1 MRINDM
7 MRMRD
12 LLVDIMDMML
22 GVMDLMDLI
31 DVLLWVLFCKC

>member
-1 MRINDM
+1 M